1 VRFLVR
7 SWETV
12 VSKGLQAL
20 RLERISSKLVAFAV
34 LATLI
39 PSLSTAWVSY
49 VQNKRSLQ
57 DKITGQLQNVSTD
70 AQREIDLWLKERL
83 YDLRVFAS
91 SYEVTE
97 NLARASGA
105 GQRGTRRLTDYLSSV
120 RDRFADYEALVVVD
134 REGQVVASNPAK
146 ATAFT
151 LPRTWRTDIAAGNP
165 TVGDVYWDE
174 AAGKAIEVV
183 AVPIRHATGGR
194 LLGAFAAKLNLG
206 GVDHI
211 LKRFAPVP
219 TGSLYVITNDGRVVT
234 NSFAGSTKPMRTALP
249 PSTTRSL
256 LKTEGK
262 TVEYRGL
269 DQSRVVG
276 TVRRVPRLNWAVV
289 GEIPIGEAYRQ
300 VNKLRNETALI
311 VTALLVGV
319 GLLAYVLGLLIVRPL
334 NRLTQGAALVA
345 SGNLDVDLPV
355 TSGGEVGYLTE
366 VFNNMV
372 TRLREG
378 RAELERLSVT
388 DPLTKLHNRRYL
400 MEALAGELSRCRR
413 HRNSATVLMVDV
425 DNFKKYN
432 DAFGHLA
439 GDDALSRVAAALQA
453 SIREVDCA
461 ARYGGEEF
469 IVVLSETGVDG
480 AQAVTER
487 IRTRLA
493 TEVFQGGKITV
504 SIGVAEFPTHGDT
517 PEALLRSADAAM
529 YDAKGQGR
537 NRVARA
543 SAPTSKK
550 RA

>member
-1 VRFLVR
+1 MR
-7 SWETV
+7 SWEAII
-12 VSKGLQAL
+12 SKYLQAL

-49 VQNKRSLQ
+49 VQNKRSLEE
-57 DKITGQLQNVSTD
+57 KINGQLQTVSSET
-70 AQREIDLWLKERL
+70 QREIDLWLKERL

-97 NLARASGA
+97 NLARASTA
-105 GQRGTRRLTDYLSSV
+105 ERRSPRRLTDYLSSV
-120 RDRFADYEALVVVD
+120 RERFADYEALLVVD
-134 REGQVVASNPAK
+134 REGHVVASNPAK
-146 ATAFT
+146 ATALT
-151 LPRTWRTDIAAGNP
+151 LPHSWYTDVSAGNP
-165 TVGDVYWDE
+165 TVGDVYWDQ
-174 AAGKAIEVV
+174 AAGRAIEVV
-183 AVPIRHATGGR
+183 AVPIRQSGGR
-194 LLGAFAAKLNLG
+194 LLGALAAKLNLG

-219 TGSLYVITNDGRVVT
+219 SGALYVITNDGRVVT
-234 NSFAGSTKPMRTALP
+234 SSLTGSTKPMRTALP
-249 PSTTRSL
+249 TGTTRAL
-256 LKTEGK
+256 MRDEGEN
-262 TVEYRGL
+262 VEYRGL

-276 TVRRVPRLNWAVV
+276 TLRRVPRLNWSVV
-289 GEIPIGEAYRQ
+289 GEVPVVEAYRQ
-300 VNKLRNETALI
+300 VIRLRNETAMI
-311 VTALLVGV
+311 VTALLIGV
-319 GLLAYVLGLLIVRPL
+319 GLLAYFLGLLIVRPL

-372 TRLREG
+372 NRLREG

-400 MEALAGELSRCRR
+400 MEALTIELGRCRR
-413 HRNSATVLMVDV
+413 HRNPATVLMVDV

-439 GDDALSRVAAALQA
+439 GDEALARVAAALQG

-469 IVVLSETGVDG
+469 IVVLSETGLDG
-480 AQAVTER
+480 AQAVTDR

-504 SIGVAEFPTHGDT
+504 SIGVAEFPTHGET
-517 PEALLRSADAAM
+517 PEALIRSADTAM
-529 YDAKGQGR
+529 YDAKEKGR

-543 SAPTSKK
+543 AVAAPKK